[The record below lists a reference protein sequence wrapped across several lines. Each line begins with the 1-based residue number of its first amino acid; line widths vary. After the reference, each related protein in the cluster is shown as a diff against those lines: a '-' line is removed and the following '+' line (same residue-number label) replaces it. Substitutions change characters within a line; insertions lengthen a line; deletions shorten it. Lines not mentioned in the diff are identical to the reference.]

1 MTRKPFEEL
10 TISDDFM
17 FCKVMEHEPICK
29 EFLEL
34 LFSAKIE
41 KITYLSS
48 QNTVTANSGAKT
60 VRLDVLVKDKAGT
73 SYDIE
78 MCFPI
83 DIRVYR
89 KTRVLPFGKTSL
101 LLEPAASVPLLKH
114 LLQRGGADA
123 RR

>member
-1 MTRKPFEEL
+1 MTQKPFEDL
-10 TISDDFM
+10 TIADDFM
-17 FCKVMEHEPICK
+17 FCKVMEYEPICK
-29 EFLEL
+29 EFLEM
-34 LFSAKIE
+34 LFNAKIE

-60 VRLDVLVKDKAGT
+60 VRLDVLVKDGSGT

-89 KTRVLPFGKTSL
+89 KTRVLPFSKTSL
-101 LLEPAASVPLLKH
+101 LLEPAASVPLLKY
-114 LLQRGGADA
+114 LLQIGGVDA
-123 RR
+123 RS

>member
-1 MTRKPFEEL
+1 MTQKPFEEL

-17 FCKVMEHEPICK
+17 FCKVMEYEPICR
-29 EFLEL
+29 EFLEM

-60 VRLDVLVKDKAGT
+60 VRLDVLVKDGSDT

-78 MCFPI
+78 MSFSDRHPCLSENTSFAIRQNIASAGNHRHPWRSKYGKKSLPI
-83 DIRVYR
+83 KI
-89 KTRVLPFGKTSL
+89 KK
-101 LLEPAASVPLLKH
+101 
-114 LLQRGGADA
+114 
-123 RR
+123 